1 MNLRVAN
8 RKEIM
13 KKFSFITL
21 VILVAFGTSGCK
33 GQVKPSAQD
42 VLIPSISIE
51 EKQKQSSPS
60 DPAILLSEKSQ
71 LSGVD
76 FRYAARKV
84 TPGVVHVMSTWNSN
98 KNQEELKK
106 YDPFKDFFGDDFFH
120 FFDPFSQRGPV
131 QSSGSGVI
139 LTTDGYII
147 TNDHVVQDADVIDV
161 VLHDQRS
168 YKATVIGTDPKTDL
182 ALIKI
187 DERNLSFIEFGNS
200 DEVEIGEWV
209 LAVGNPFN
217 LASTVTAGIV
227 SAKARNINILKDR
240 EAVESF
246 IQTDAA
252 VNPGNSG
259 GALVNMDGKL
269 IGINSAIATP
279 TGAYAGYSFAI
290 PVNLVK
296 KVADDLLNF
305 GTVQRGYL
313 GVIIRDMTGD
323 LAKEKKIKFIPG
335 VYVDSLAEGGAA
347 KESGIKVNDIIVK
360 VDNVNTETS
369 PQLQEVVAKHRPGE
383 KLLLTVMRDGTE
395 KQISV
400 TLKGAESRTPVV
412 KKGDENVMAIL
423 GIDVQELSAREKQQY
438 GLKNGLKVTQIT
450 RGRIQEYT
458 NMKKGFIITKVDGK
472 PVNTKDEFIQII
484 KQKEGGVM
492 IEGIYPGSSMVY
504 YYGFGL

>member
-1 MNLRVAN
+1 MRNLFFA
-8 RKEIM
+8 
-13 KKFSFITL
+13 TL
-21 VILVAFGTSGCK
+21 ILAQAFGISGCE
-33 GQVKPSAQD
+33 GQVKTSPAEEVVKPGINIEDRQKHSSMAELSA
-42 VLIPSISIE
+42 LSM
-51 EKQKQSSPS
+51 EK
-60 DPAILLSEKSQ
+60 IQ
-71 LSGVD
+71 LTGVD
-76 FRYAARKV
+76 FRYAAKKV
-84 TPGVVHVMSTWNSN
+84 TPGVVHVTSTWKASANE
-98 KNQEELKK
+98 QEERQ
-106 YDPFKDFFGDDFFH
+106 YDPFRDFFGDDFFH
-120 FFDPFSQRGPV
+120 FFNPYQQRGPV
-131 QSSGSGVI
+131 QSSASGVI
-139 LTTDGYII
+139 LTNDGYII
-147 TNDHVVQDADVIDV
+147 TNNHVVQDADELDVI
-161 VLHDQRS
+161 LHDQRS
-168 YKATVIGTDPKTDL
+168 YKAKVIGTDPKTDL

-187 DERNLSFIEFGNS
+187 EETNLSFIEYGNS

-259 GALVNMDGKL
+259 GALVNLDGKL

-279 TGAYAGYSFAI
+279 TGTYAGYSFAI
-290 PVNLVK
+290 PVNIVK

-305 GTVQRGYL
+305 GSVKRGYL

-323 LAKEKKIKFIPG
+323 LAKDKNVKFVPG
-335 VYVDSLAEGGAA
+335 VYVDSLADGGAA
-347 KESGIKVNDIIVK
+347 KESGIKVKDVIVK
-360 VDNVNTETS
+360 VDNMSTETS
-369 PQLQEVVAKHRPGE
+369 PQLQEIVSRHRPGE
-383 KLLLTVMRDGTE
+383 KLVLTVMRDGVE
-395 KQISV
+395 KQIPV
-400 TLKGAESRTPVV
+400 TLKAAAPGKPVA
-412 KKGDENVMAIL
+412 KKGDENVMALL
-423 GIDVQELSAREKQQY
+423 GIEVQELSAKEKQQT

-450 RGRIQEYT
+450 RGKIQEFT

-472 PVNTKDEFIQII
+472 SVNTKDEFIQLI